1 MSVLLHR
8 SAVSLLAALLLA
20 PTHAGASAGATPP
33 AFPTFVPL
41 QSKYE
46 DFEGI
51 AFLAPPA
58 PQESESAPQQ
68 LRLWQRTEAAND
80 QGADLNVSV
89 PRRSRVL
96 QATSDAFLTEDGK
109 LWEWRAD
116 GQGRTVTRLLLEGIR
131 QLAQGAGNL
140 TDPEDLSLLL
150 ALGRDGSVWQRER
163 QGEQMTRVMQGAEA
177 LFAVRQEFYARR
189 QDGTFVMW
197 GEPPMGGPRL
207 SAAQALTL
215 GRGIVRVVPTGL
227 EELLALKDDG
237 TLLEFDL
244 GELGDSGVAAPQP
257 QIRLKDVASVE
268 ESEQLTL
275 IRQHSGR
282 TFVMGNNEI
291 GSMTGFATEFTP
303 EQPSEYDTR
312 SATLSGYAVYAVSP
326 AGELWA
332 WGADQLPWF
341 GPKWHYPRPTRLLKG
356 VKSVGP
362 GELAL
367 LDNGDLLRW
376 TPGMDAVGGPTQRAQ
391 PAQRLLQNIE
401 RVWREGQLLHAV
413 QTDGTRWTWGYGAA
427 LDQALP
433 SATNARTA
441 SSGKSPADLWVW
453 NQPDLSA
460 RLGLA
465 EGRISTYDHRIT
477 PTDMTSRVTKVSSST
492 GGLLLLEDSYPVR
505 FDRLTSTV
513 PLGRGRR
520 DGVGPEWEPL
530 RDLATRH
537 ATDFF
542 LTQAGELYQQHNPAA
557 MPISDGPLDPGPK
570 LLLGDVRAMAV
581 GKSHVAALAGSG
593 QLLGYGWNEDGQ
605 LGPVQEIDEVA
616 GTDEW
621 RPIAPA
627 ASRVVA
633 GDSFTAWLTP
643 EGGAW
648 VTGKWQPASQ
658 VMPPTQ
664 LLNNVSDISAGS
676 QHLLLLTKDGQMYGA
691 GSNDKGQLLN
701 GGTTA
706 KPVLLLKGVDAVQ
719 AEQHHSMYRQGE
731 RLYFFGAG
739 PELGYSGDA
748 SEPVL
753 LHDGQRWSWE
763 R

>member
-1 MSVLLHR
+1 MSALLHR
-8 SAVSLLAALLLA
+8 PAVYLLAALLLA
-20 PTHAGASAGATPP
+20 PTHADASAGVTPP
-33 AFPTFVPL
+33 AFPTFLPL
-41 QSKYE
+41 QSEYE

-51 AFLAPPA
+51 VFLAPPA
-58 PQESESAPQQ
+58 TQESESAPQQ
-68 LRLWQRTEAAND
+68 LRLWQRTEAADDD
-80 QGADLNVSV
+80 QKADLNVSV

-109 LWEWRAD
+109 LWEWRAN
-116 GQGRTVTRLLLEGIR
+116 GQGRIVTRLLLEDVR
-131 QLAQGAGNL
+131 QIVQGSGNL
-140 TDPEDLSLLL
+140 TDSEDLSLLL

-197 GEPPMGGPRL
+197 GKAPMGAPRL

-227 EELLALKDDG
+227 EGLLALKDDG

-244 GELGDSGVAAPQP
+244 GELGDSEVAAPQP
-257 QIRLKDVASVE
+257 QVRFKNVASVE
-268 ESEQLTL
+268 ESGQLTL

-282 TFVMGNNEI
+282 TLMMGNNEI

-312 SATLSGYAVYAVSP
+312 SATLSGYAVYAVTQ

-332 WGADQLPWF
+332 WGADELPWF
-341 GPKWHYPRPTRLLKG
+341 GPQWHYPRPTRLLQG
-356 VKSVGP
+356 VRSVGP

-367 LDNGDLLRW
+367 LENGDLMRW
-376 TPGMDAVGGPTQRAQ
+376 TPGMGAVGGPTE
-391 PAQRLLQNIE
+391 PAQRLLQNAE
-401 RVWREGQLLHAV
+401 RVWRDGQLLHAV
-413 QTDGTRWTWGYGAA
+413 QTDGTRWSWGYGAA
-427 LDQALP
+427 LDQALLP
-433 SATNARTA
+433 TTSAGNGTND
-441 SSGKSPADLWVW
+441 KSPASLWVW

-460 RLGLA
+460 RLGLS
-465 EGRISTYDHRIT
+465 EGRITTYDQRIT
-477 PTDMTSRVTKVSSST
+477 PTDTTSRVTKVSSST
-492 GGLLLLEDSYPVR
+492 RGLLLLEHSYPVR
-505 FDRLTSTV
+505 FDRPTSTV
-513 PLGRGRR
+513 PLGKGRR
-520 DGVGPEWEPL
+520 DGVGPEWQQL

-557 MPISDGPLDPGPK
+557 LPAGNEPLEPGPQ
-570 LLLGDVRAMAV
+570 LLLGGVKAMAM
-581 GKSHVAALAGSG
+581 GESHVAALTDSG
-593 QLLGYGWNEDGQ
+593 KLLGYGWNEDGQ
-605 LGPVQEIDEVA
+605 IGPVQEMDEVA
-616 GTDEW
+616 GVDEW
-621 RPIAPA
+621 QPIAPA
-627 ASRVVA
+627 VSRVVA

-643 EGGAW
+643 EGTAW
-648 VTGKWQPASQ
+648 VTGKWQPGSP
-658 VMPPTQ
+658 VMPPSQ
-664 LLNNVSDISAGS
+664 LLNNVRDISAGS

-701 GGTTA
+701 VGNAA
-706 KPVLLLKGVDAVQ
+706 KPVLLLKGVDAIQ

-739 PELGYSGDA
+739 TELGYSGDA